1 MMVLGAVL
9 AASALNLAL
18 GAAWLAAL
26 AGVWA
31 IRRRVPIGAGAVLG
45 VVAALGVV
53 GADRGWFEPPPA
65 ASYGEDE
72 ADWLRRHFWGGH
84 GAPAGP
90 GFRDTLA
97 ARLATVAEEERQTP
111 AIELERRAA
120 AAVALVRGLERLRGR
135 AAGQVSA
142 LETAVRRL
150 AFTLTSPEFRN
161 LDARRAR
168 SERYLMEL
176 AARLDLAQD
185 DAELEAI
192 SRALDPAVLATVTLR
207 AVREDLARV
216 DEATRAVFRALGGG
230 NVTVTATSVLAVDDV
245 RGEAATEVRYRMEA
259 APPARIT
266 RIEPAGLHPLVAGD
280 RGRRQVTVAVDGGPP
295 RQVSG
300 AGAVGLEV
308 LAHRIE
314 IVDHRA
320 RSAVGEGIRTPLRR
334 IPFSTLRL
342 DPGRAAGRLLVTL
355 QVDGAPGAEALLP
368 VDLPAARLLEVAAPP
383 RALFWVGAPGT
394 LQSTD
399 ALDVWRV
406 ATSEAFIADGLRV
419 ELAPPMRVFRNP
431 AFAALRPYL
440 YQPSL
445 AASLTLVGL
454 AALTAVLASR
464 RRTAAPGS
472 G

>member
-1 MMVLGAVL
+1 MVLGLVL

-45 VVAALGVV
+45 AVATLGVV
-53 GADRGWFEPPPA
+53 GADRGWFEPPVA
-65 ASYGEDE
+65 ASYREDE
-72 ADWLRRHFWGGH
+72 ADWLRRRVGGGP

-90 GFRDTLA
+90 DLRATLA
-97 ARLATVAEEERQTP
+97 ARLATVGDEERHTSAAQ
-111 AIELERRAA
+111 LERRAA
-120 AAVALVRGLERLRGR
+120 AAVALVRGLERRHGR
-135 AAGQVSA
+135 ATGEVGA

-168 SERYLMEL
+168 SERYLTEL

-185 DAELEAI
+185 DAELGAI
-192 SRALDPAVLATVTLR
+192 SQALDPAVLATVTLR

-216 DEATRAVFRALGGG
+216 DGATRAVFRALGGG
-230 NVTVTATSVLAVDDV
+230 DVTVTATSVVAVDEV

-259 APPARIT
+259 TPPSRIT
-266 RIEPAGLHPLVAGD
+266 RIEPGGLHPVVAGD
-280 RGRRQVTVAVDGGPP
+280 GGSRRITVAVDGGPP
-295 RQVSG
+295 RQLS
-300 AGAVGLEV
+300 GAVGIE
-308 LAHRIE
+308 AGARRIE
-314 IVDHRA
+314 IVDYRA
-320 RSAVGEGIRTPLRR
+320 RSAVGDAVRTPLRR
-334 IPFSTLRL
+334 IPFSMLEL
-342 DPGRAAGRLLVTL
+342 DPGRPAGRLLVTL

-368 VDLPAARLLEVAAPP
+368 VELPAARLLEVAAPR
-383 RALFWVGAPGT
+383 RALFWVGAPGR

-406 ATSEAFIADGLRV
+406 AAPEPISADGLRV
-419 ELAPPMRVFRNP
+419 ELAPPIRVFRNP

-454 AALTAVLASR
+454 AGLTAVLAPR
-464 RRTAAPGS
+464 RRGAAPGS